1 MKQCQKIK
9 DLFGSY
15 LYNTITLNERT
26 EVEKHLQTC
35 QECSEDLKTRHKV
48 LGKIGKYI
56 ADSEN
61 ANVDQERFM
70 WNVYKKIATDSIRQK
85 RKQMVV
91 RKFVLQPAIATF
103 AVVLIISFVAIKFR
117 SNDAF
122 ETTGNI
128 PVASVQSSKEANKET
143 KQIIL
148 SKQIVKAKPMIIEKT
163 KRENT
168 TTVAKKANE
177 KPKSSFVQS
186 KPDVLISKAKS
197 SNSSNWLKDAD
208 FIYFSLNDSMRA
220 LSKYEMIIKHYPDTD
235 AAREAKIRIDAI
247 IGSEIGSEFSSQ
259 EENTGNI
266 ELIKTGI

>member
-1 MKQCQKIK
+1 MKQCQKIR

-15 LYNTITLNERT
+15 LYNTITLSERT

-35 QECSEDLKTRHKV
+35 QECTEDLKTRHKA
-48 LGKIGKYI
+48 LNKIGKYI
-56 ADSEN
+56 TNSEN
-61 ANVDQERFM
+61 ADVDQERFM

-85 RKQMVV
+85 RRQMVI
-91 RKFVLQPAIATF
+91 RKFVLPPAIATL
-103 AVVLIISFVAIKFR
+103 AVSLIISFVSVRFR
-117 SNDAF
+117 SNEVP
-122 ETTGNI
+122 ETIGNTQ
-128 PVASVQSSKEANKET
+128 VTSVQPSNEANKET
-143 KQIIL
+143 
-148 SKQIVKAKPMIIEKT
+148 KQIVKAKPMIVEKT

-168 TTVAKKANE
+168 VIVKKANE

-235 AAREAKIRIDAI
+235 AAREAKNRIDTI
-247 IGSEIGSEFSSQ
+247 IGSEFSSQ

-266 ELIKTGI
+266 LIKTGI

>member
-15 LYNTITLNERT
+15 LYNTITLSERT

-35 QECSEDLKTRHKV
+35 QECTEDLKTRHKA

-56 ADSEN
+56 TDSEN
-61 ANVDQERFM
+61 ADVDQERFM

-85 RKQMVV
+85 RRQVVV
-91 RKFVLQPAIATF
+91 RKFVLQPAIATL
-103 AVVLIISFVAIKFR
+103 AVTLIISFVAVKFR
-117 SNDAF
+117 SNDVF

-128 PVASVQSSKEANKET
+128 PIASVQSSNETNKET
-143 KQIIL
+143 KQIA
-148 SKQIVKAKPMIIEKT
+148 KARPKNVEKT
-163 KRENT
+163 KQGNIT
-168 TTVAKKANE
+168 DAKKANE

-197 SNSSNWLKDAD
+197 SNSSNLLKDAD

-220 LSKYEMIIKHYPDTD
+220 LSKYEIIIKHYPDTD
-235 AAREAKIRIDAI
+235 AAREAKNRIDTI
-247 IGSEIGSEFSSQ
+247 IGSEFSSQ
-259 EENTGNI
+259 EENTVNI

>member
-9 DLFGSY
+9 DLLGSY

-35 QECSEDLKTRHKV
+35 QECTEDLKTRHKA
-48 LGKIGKYI
+48 LGKIGKYVTG
-56 ADSEN
+56 SEN
-61 ANVDQERFM
+61 ADVDQERFM

-85 RKQMVV
+85 RRQVVV
-91 RKFVLQPAIATF
+91 RKFLLQPAIATL
-103 AVVLIISFVAIKFR
+103 AVALIISFVAVKFR
-117 SNDAF
+117 SNDVF

-128 PVASVQSSKEANKET
+128 PVASVQSSNETNKET
-143 KQIIL
+143 NQIIL
-148 SKQIVKAKPMIIEKT
+148 SRQIAKAKSMIVEKT
-163 KRENT
+163 KQGN

-177 KPKSSFVQS
+177 KLKSSFVQS
-186 KPDVLISKAKS
+186 KPDVLISKARL

-208 FIYFSLNDSMRA
+208 FTYFSLNDSVRA
-220 LSKYEMIIKHYPDTD
+220 LSKYEMIIKHYPETD
-235 AAREAKIRIDAI
+235 AAREAKSRIDTI
-247 IGSEIGSEFSSQ
+247 IGSEFSSQ